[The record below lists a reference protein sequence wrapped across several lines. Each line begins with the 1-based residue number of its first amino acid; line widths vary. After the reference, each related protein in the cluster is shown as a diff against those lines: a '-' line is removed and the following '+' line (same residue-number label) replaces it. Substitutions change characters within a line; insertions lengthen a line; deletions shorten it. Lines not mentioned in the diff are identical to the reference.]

1 MTGIFHRDRPGW
13 WALALAGSAACHL
26 AALAIALDPVPRRSP
41 APAPPLA
48 EITVS
53 SLVLPAEEDP
63 EAAPDLPDPSDP
75 FGPDLPGDA
84 AMAPTAAAPDAG
96 KDKGPAVPPP
106 DQPSDPLPHPSAP
119 PDPASLP
126 PEVTE
131 NPLLAPEGDPLGA
144 GPEAGAGPG
153 GEDGMAPP
161 LSAGDTAVADALP
174 GAHGDSGAA
183 SLPDLP
189 RRVPP
194 PPPDAEALRAMV
206 ARIRDQMDLPC
217 LVALPQTGAENAR
230 LLVLGDSDLS
240 IREATS
246 RVLAEPVPELPAQPV
261 LLDRRQCPAVNFL
274 RGRKEYPAFGL
285 SIGLVNPGILS
296 GGRLIGRVEGLP
308 AGAQTTLL
316 LVDDNG
322 VVQDL
327 RRFLNFAGG
336 TAEFDIPVTRDG
348 AMRDTSQMLIAAVTP
363 GRLNSVTN
371 LGGTLA
377 ETFFPALAAEI
388 GQEGVLA
395 VIPFD
400 LR

>member
-63 EAAPDLPDPSDP
+63 EAAPDPS
-75 FGPDLPGDA
+75 GPDLPGDA
-84 AMAPTAAAPDAG
+84 AMAPTAAPDAG

-106 DQPSDPLPHPSAP
+106 DLSSDQPPDPSAP

-144 GPEAGAGPG
+144 GPDSGPGPG

-161 LSAGDTAVADALP
+161 LSAGDTAVADALL

-246 RVLAEPVPELPAQPV
+246 RVLAEPAPELPAQPV

>member
-84 AMAPTAAAPDAG
+84 AMPPTAAPDAG
-96 KDKGPAVPPP
+96 KDKGSAVPPP
-106 DQPSDPLPHPSAP
+106 DLSSDQPPDPSAP

-144 GPEAGAGPG
+144 GPESGAGPG

-246 RVLAEPVPELPAQPV
+246 RVLAEPVSELPAQPV

>member
-26 AALAIALDPVPRRSP
+26 VALAIALDPVPRRSP

-53 SLVLPAEEDP
+53 SLLLPAEEDP
-63 EAAPDLPDPSDP
+63 EAAPDPPDPS
-75 FGPDLPGDA
+75 GPDLPGDA
-84 AMAPTAAAPDAG
+84 AMPPTAAPDAG

-106 DQPSDPLPHPSAP
+106 DQPSDQPPDPSAP

-144 GPEAGAGPG
+144 GPDSGPGPG

-246 RVLAEPVPELPAQPV
+246 RVLAEPAPELPAQPV